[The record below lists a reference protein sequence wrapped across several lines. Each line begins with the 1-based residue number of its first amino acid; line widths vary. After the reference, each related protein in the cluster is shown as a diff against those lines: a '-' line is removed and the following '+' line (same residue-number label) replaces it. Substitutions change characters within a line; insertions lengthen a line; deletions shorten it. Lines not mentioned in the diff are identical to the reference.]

1 MKISISKRL
10 FLGFLTAIITICA
23 MLSFVGLT
31 LIDKAIVARI
41 QDKVKLDL
49 RSGRDIYL
57 EEVEKIRETVR
68 LSALGLFAR
77 ENNFDIEREKLSD
90 QLSRIADR
98 EGLDILTLV
107 GKNGEVICRFKAVY
121 QASSTQLGRDLMN
134 KVLTAKTAVAFTVV
148 IEGEDLRKE
157 NPDLIRRAYTK
168 IVPST
173 FLQMENANHIN
184 SGLVII
190 AAAGITDEKEN
201 LIGVLYGGKLLNNTS
216 FLVDRIMKKVYENE
230 TYAGM
235 DVGLATIFLSDIRIS
250 TTAKGQNHE
259 KAIGTLVSSD
269 VYDFVLEKGQAL
281 ISRPFAVNTRY
292 VTAYEPIRDMDGRIA
307 GILSIGVLEDR
318 FRKIERNAFWLFFLI
333 TLGGLGLSLLI
344 VHFFIK
350 TTMKPLQSL
359 VYATKRLADGNL
371 EERVH
376 LDGSAPE
383 IAALGGAFNG
393 MAQSIWDRDSALRLK
408 AQEEV
413 MKSERLAMIGQLA
426 AGVAHEI
433 NNPLGSILLFNRLV
447 FNKCPADSPMR
458 PNLERIE
465 REVKRCQ
472 TIVQGLLEFAR
483 QREPKTESTNLNLLI
498 DKTIGLFENQPL
510 FHNIEI
516 SRQFFEELPE
526 AIVDPLQIQQVFIN
540 IIMNSVDAMAGK
552 GKISITTQ
560 FIQEKEKIE
569 VKFTDTGMGMTK
581 DVLLHI
587 FEPFYTTKGVG
598 RGTGLGLSISYGIIQ
613 RHGGTIEV
621 FSQIG
626 EGSQFVITLP
636 SAKRR

>member
-1 MKISISKRL
+1 MQISLSKKL
-10 FLGFLTAIITICA
+10 FLGFLTAMITICA

-31 LIDKAIVARI
+31 LIDKAIVDRI

-49 RSGRDIYL
+49 RSARDIYL

-68 LSALGLFAR
+68 LSALGRFAR
-77 ENNFDIEREKLSD
+77 ENNFDIEREKLSN
-90 QLSRIADR
+90 QLARIADR

-107 GKNGEVICRFKAVY
+107 DKDGEVLCRIKDVS
-121 QASSTQLGRDLMN
+121 QVSSTQLGRDLV
-134 KVLTAKTAVAFTVV
+134 KKFLTAKTAVAFTLVV
-148 IEGEDLRKE
+148 QGEDLRKE

-168 IVPST
+168 IVPSA
-173 FLQMENANHIN
+173 FLEIENSSHIN

-190 AAAGITDEKEN
+190 AAAGITDENEN
-201 LIGVLYGGKLLNNTS
+201 LVGVLYGGKLLNNTY
-216 FLVDRIMKKVYENE
+216 FLVDRIKKKVYENE

-235 DVGLATIFLSDIRIS
+235 DVGLATIFLADIRIS

-269 VYDFVLEKGQAL
+269 VYDIVLEKGRTL

-292 VTAYEPIRDMDGRIA
+292 VTAYEPIRDMNGRIA

-318 FRKIERNAFWLFFLI
+318 FREIERNAFWLFLAI
-333 TLGGLGLSLLI
+333 TLGGLAFSLLI

-350 TTMKPLQSL
+350 STMKPLRSL
-359 VYATKRLADGNL
+359 IYATKRLADGNL
-371 EERVH
+371 LERVN
-376 LDGSAPE
+376 LDDSAPE

-393 MAQSIWDRDSALRLK
+393 MAKSIWDRDNALRQK
-408 AQEEV
+408 AQQKV

-447 FNKCPADSPMR
+447 FNKCAADSPLR

-483 QREPKTESTNLNLLI
+483 QREPMTESTNLNVLI

-516 SRQFFEELPE
+516 SRKFLEELPE

-552 GKISITTQ
+552 GEISITTR
-560 FIQEKEKIE
+560 FNQETEIIE
-569 VKFTDTGMGMTK
+569 VSFCDTGMGMTK

-621 FSQIG
+621 SSQIG
-626 EGSQFVITLP
+626 KGSLFVITLP